1 MDHTVTLA
9 VYPDIQEASIV
20 KGMLGANGIPSMIS
34 DNNNL
39 YVPYFG
45 GVNLLVR
52 ESDFARAKEL
62 LRKYDDSFD

>member
-9 VYPDIQEASIV
+9 VYSDIHEASIV
-20 KGMLGANGIPSMIS
+20 RGMLSANGIPSMIS

-45 GVNLLVR
+45 GVKLLVC
-52 ESDFARAKEL
+52 ESDFARAREL
-62 LRKYDDSFD
+62 LREHDE